1 MGRWHH
7 RPIPAMRSP
16 SLTTPARITHAGS
29 LTRASLKPGAR
40 GTVLA
45 AVSNAVYLLTEK
57 GELFWITSGDA
68 PMHRRALRA
77 SEPLSGA
84 RAGSPFQVED
94 HCLTID
100 GGTAWEMHHPLIWDA
115 PRINRGNLVEI
126 NHLPTRV
133 HRIFSGLDLS
143 GARGFGTFIPD
154 ILRLSQGAPAGAALE
169 PADPILTFA
178 RPRVLEA
185 ASACLENRP
194 SRIQRKAGALI
205 GLGAGLTPSG
215 DDFAGGLLFCV
226 KTLEDVYRNTN
237 SFDYSFSLEPF
248 RAQTHLISFTLLQ
261 DLAAGHALSPLHLL
275 INGILNKEPFEFV
288 QQHFSRLTR
297 VGHSTGWDLLA
308 GLVTGLLITYA
319 SGYPPSSFRGIQSS
333 RS

>member
-1 MGRWHH
+1 M
-7 RPIPAMRSP
+7 A
-16 SLTTPARITHAGS
+16 
-29 LTRASLKPGAR
+29 RASLAPGEG

-45 AVSNAVYLLTEK
+45 AVSNAIYLLTEK
-57 GELFWITSGDA
+57 GELFWIASGDA
-68 PMHRRALRA
+68 PMHRRALRV
-77 SEPLSGA
+77 SSPLSGA
-84 RAGSPFQVED
+84 SAGSPFRVED
-94 HCLTID
+94 RRLTINS
-100 GGTAWEMHHPLIWDA
+100 GIAWEMHHPLVWDA
-115 PRINRGNLVEI
+115 PQINRRNLVEV

-133 HRIFSGLDLS
+133 HRIFSALDLS

-154 ILRLSQGAPAGAALE
+154 ILRLSQGAPTSAALE

-215 DDFAGGLLFCV
+215 DDFAGGLLFCMR
-226 KTLEDVYRNTN
+226 TLEDVYRNTN
-237 SFDYSFSLEPF
+237 LFEYSFNLEPF

-275 INGILNKEPFEFV
+275 INGILNEEPFEFV

-319 SGYPPSSFRGIQSS
+319 SGSLPSSFRGVQGALS
-333 RS
+333 